1 MTNGL
6 ITSNSTELNTI
17 TDKPNSVE
25 LHQIKPVEFDQVEL
39 AQAHCQAHHELQIAG
54 LLESTKGGQ

>member
-17 TDKPNSVE
+17 NDNPNLVE
-25 LHQIKPVEFDQVEL
+25 LHQIKPVEFDQVKPKV
-39 AQAHCQAHHELQIAG
+39 AA
-54 LLESTKGGQ
+54 